1 MLSPTTRSN
10 YARRHRLHALGLA
23 LASIVWHLWLSA
35 YLSSVANG
43 LAGDSASASDDG
55 FAGRDGDD
63 ARDWEGAERRRIEG
77 VRALLGIARVSSLVA
92 CTLHTRVLNH
102 LARSFGPGARSGSR
116 SEVSLASSPY
126 VRSSLALVPDYG
138 KETDPSIAH

>member
-23 LASIVWHLWLSA
+23 LASVVWHLWLSA
-35 YLSSVANG
+35 YLSSVATG
-43 LAGDSASASDDG
+43 LAGDSASSASDDG

-92 CTLHTRVLNH
+92 CTLVN
-102 LARSFGPGARSGSR
+102 
-116 SEVSLASSPY
+116 VY
-126 VRSSLALVPDYG
+126 
-138 KETDPSIAH
+138 